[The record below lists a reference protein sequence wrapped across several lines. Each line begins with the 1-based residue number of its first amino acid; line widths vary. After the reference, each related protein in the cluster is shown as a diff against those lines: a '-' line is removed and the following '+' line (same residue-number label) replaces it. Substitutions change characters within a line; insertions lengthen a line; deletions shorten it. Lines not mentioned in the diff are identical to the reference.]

1 MGALQRRKRVLAKAG
16 GLRGPKAQSQ
26 ERRWGEAQTR
36 FVGPRGCRCRGHCAA
51 CGVAVAVIALCVV
64 SRSQSLGHVGVAGAV
79 APRVVWCHGC
89 SRCTAWVLR
98 VLSLR
103 RVWCRGHG
111 HALRGLVVAV
121 ILLCVMLQSWWLAL
135 EGEEGHASVSRGGER
150 WESSGTWHT
159 ILKKLASTHN
169 ISTSG
174 CG

>member
-1 MGALQRRKRVLAKAG
+1 VEVVNSNGGAAVEKVSACKSG
-16 GLRGPKAQSQ
+16 GIARPGGAIP
-26 ERRWGEAQTR
+26 EAQ
-36 FVGPRGCRCRGHCAA
+36 VGGG
-51 CGVAVAVIALCVV
+51 
-64 SRSQSLGHVGVAGAV
+64 
-79 APRVVWCHGC
+79 
-89 SRCTAWVLR
+89 TTWVLWSW
-98 VLSLR
+98 SLR
-103 RVWCRGHG
+103 RMWCCGYGRV
-111 HALRGLVVAV
+111 LRSVMVAV